1 MASESA
7 TADDQAAHE
16 PERGRRSRFVE
27 LPLWGVV
34 VAGALVLVVG
44 GLRETAD
51 IIAPIFLIVTLVI
64 TVQPLRRLLVG
75 WHFPRWL
82 ASVVV
87 LVVILLMMGSILG
100 AVALSVTKLIQ
111 LLPQYE
117 QAFIDLYDGALDLL
131 ARLGIDTNQLPG
143 LVSQIDISSMTSAA
157 QTVLQQIL
165 AGVTSGAS
173 LIGLMALTAIFMVF
187 DASDARTRL
196 ETIKR
201 LRPTTA
207 LAFVDF
213 GVRVRRYWI
222 VTTVFGLIVA
232 VIDVVALGIIGVPLA
247 LTWGVLAFVS
257 NYIPNVGFIIGLVPP
272 ALIALLD
279 GGPKSA
285 IAVIIAYSVINFT
298 IQTLI
303 QPRFTGDA
311 AGINA
316 TVAFIS
322 LIFWASILGVLG
334 ALLAVPATLFV
345 KVILIDHSERG
356 RWFGA
361 LISSSGDGGDARQKR
376 RAARKARRPMKK
388 TVAAA
393 KPRTD
398 TAPNT
403 ERKVDE
409 RER

>member
-1 MASESA
+1 
-7 TADDQAAHE
+7 
-16 PERGRRSRFVE
+16 
-27 LPLWGVV
+27 
-34 VAGALVLVVG
+34 VL
-44 GLRETAD
+44 
-51 IIAPIFLIVTLVI
+51 I
-64 TVQPLRRLLVG
+64 
-75 WHFPRWL
+75 
-82 ASVVV
+82 
-87 LVVILLMMGSILG
+87 VILLMMGSILG

-117 QAFIDLYDGALDLL
+117 QAFIDLYQGALDLL
-131 ARLGIDTNQLPG
+131 ERLGVDPNQLPG
-143 LVSQIDISSMTSAA
+143 LVSQIDISSITSAA

-173 LIGLMALTAIFMVF
+173 LIALMALTAIFMAF
-187 DASDARTRL
+187 DASDASSRL
-196 ETIKR
+196 ALIHR

-207 LAFVDF
+207 AAFVDF
-213 GVRVRRYWI
+213 GVRVRQYWI
-222 VTTVFGLIVA
+222 VTTVFGIIVA
-232 VIDVVALGIIGVPLA
+232 TIDVIALAIIGVPLA

-279 GGPKSA
+279 GGPKAA

-322 LIFWASILGVLG
+322 LIFWASILGILG

-345 KVILIDHSERG
+345 KVILIDHSDGG

-361 LISSSGDGGDARQKR
+361 LINSNNHDDPSRRDRRAERKR
-376 RAARKARRPMKK
+376 RQ
-388 TVAAA
+388 TVGSAAA
-393 KPRTD
+393 PAAVEDVDQNADEPATPDQDTPPKP
-398 TAPNT
+398 P
-403 ERKVDE
+403 EG
-409 RER
+409 